1 MKTIDNQP
9 SQFVEISLDTPS
21 SSIGGTPT
29 QNETTN
35 KKTSSV
41 GKNWFGRDTRTPNQR
56 SNQTTPRDNNTSL
69 QHVLISDPESLDP
82 NTKAVYEY
90 LMAEHSP

>member
-1 MKTIDNQP
+1 MKTVDNQP

-35 KKTSSV
+35 KKISSV
-41 GKNWFGRDTRTPNQR
+41 CQDWFGRDTPTPNR
-56 SNQTTPRDNNTSL
+56 GSNQTTPRANNIPL
-69 QHVLISDPESLDP
+69 QYVLISDPESLDP
-82 NTKAVYEY
+82 NTKAAYEH
-90 LMAEHSP
+90 LMAEQSH